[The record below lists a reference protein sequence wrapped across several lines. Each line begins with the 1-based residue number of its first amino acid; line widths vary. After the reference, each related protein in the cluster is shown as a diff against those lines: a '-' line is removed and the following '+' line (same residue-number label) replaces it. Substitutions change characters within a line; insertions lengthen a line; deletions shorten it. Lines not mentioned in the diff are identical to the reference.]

1 MNIYGVPNMR
11 NVLLTGHT
19 HTAKMAGGEKR
30 QSLQDGTN
38 FTAVTTPAMAPSNR
52 YVDEQVI
59 EKSQR

>member
-1 MNIYGVPNMR
+1 MR